1 MEEAFTSLPL
11 WFLKIISRLTK
22 KVIADS
28 GMKEVFLLL
37 LFSFFLYTYDRIW
50 KLENIRNGGIDNR
63 LPLEA
68 VISQIKAI
76 KKYWKLTSLITF
88 FKDFFLVL
96 LVFGVKM
103 YFWVNCTPNDNRTP
117 TKISLYS
124 LVDVQKLNAYSNAL
138 ANVKQWPKNHSFS

>member
-103 YFWVNCTPNDNRTP
+103 YF
-117 TKISLYS
+117 
-124 LVDVQKLNAYSNAL
+124 
-138 ANVKQWPKNHSFS
+138 